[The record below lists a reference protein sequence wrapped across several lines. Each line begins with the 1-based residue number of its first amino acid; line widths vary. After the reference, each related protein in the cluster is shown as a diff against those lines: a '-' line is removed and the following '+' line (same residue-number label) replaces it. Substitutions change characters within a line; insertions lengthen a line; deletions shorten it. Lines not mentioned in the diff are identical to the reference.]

1 MCTVTTPYSSYPEC
15 FCWFW
20 ETFLCSILFNQSGMS
35 DHCKWQI
42 FINLPVADVMNPLA
56 HFVVV
61 EAKVIKIKRTR
72 TSKNLAWHWTGTAN
86 YLQLP
91 SMKHA
96 VERRM
101 LVVIVRYC
109 QCFTPNLAAGP
120 APLHQR
126 HLGGSLENLRPC
138 STRTDTASQ
147 KTRGEFA
154 VAKLK
159 KCCIISCGIAWAL
172 SSESSIYL
180 CMWGYIC
187 AYLDPWRHWIIMSST
202 IKTFH
207 FDPLCLTIKQPWIPI
222 FDST

>member
-1 MCTVTTPYSSYPEC
+1 MCTVTTPYSRYPEC

-61 EAKVIKIKRTR
+61 EAKVIKIRRTR
-72 TSKNLAWHWTGTAN
+72 TSKTLAWHWTGTAN

-126 HLGGSLENLRPC
+126 HLGGSLENLRPG

-147 KTRGEFA
+147 KSERRIRCGKAEEMLHHFMWYRWGL
-154 VAKLK
+154 VKWVIHISVYVKIYMCLFGSLK
-159 KCCIISCGIAWAL
+159 TL
-172 SSESSIYL
+172 NHHVLY
-180 CMWGYIC
+180 
-187 AYLDPWRHWIIMSST
+187 H
-202 IKTFH
+202 
-207 FDPLCLTIKQPWIPI
+207 
-222 FDST
+222 